1 MGQKKTTIRTGA
13 WAPSWGYSLQ
23 ASASM
28 AQYPTNDTKR
38 NGANYHVTSAD
49 GLSKQLNSATR
60 NGNDST
66 TNVSEHVAFATKY
79 PTDTKGWSLVNGVLT
94 SPKNQ

>member
-1 MGQKKTTIRTGA
+1 MGQAKVARAAGLTNRDLGTT
-13 WAPSWGYSLQ
+13 
-23 ASASM
+23 
-28 AQYPTNDTKR
+28 
-38 NGANYHVTSAD
+38 YHVTSAD

-66 TNVSEHVAFATKY
+66 TNVDIYTAYSTKY
-79 PTDTKGWSLVNGVLT
+79 PNNTTKVGWVGGV

>member
-1 MGQKKTTIRTGA
+1 MGQKKTTIQTGT
-13 WAPSWGYSLQ
+13 WSPTWGYSLE

-28 AQYPTNDTKR
+28 AQYPTTDNKR
-38 NGANYHVTSAD
+38 NGTTYPNGRSSVTS
-49 GLSKQLNSATR
+49 

-79 PTDTKGWSLVNGVLT
+79 PNNTTKEGWVDGV
-94 SPKNQ
+94 SPKNR